1 MPEKRKKG
9 GETMPIKWSA
19 LEVSEAMD
27 EVEHQL
33 SLAEAFLDEARA
45 KALRAENIGQLPLY
59 MEQRVRRV
67 VYEIDRMD
75 NIRNAIKS
83 VRAAIPDGAVEA
95 DQERRNQSL
104 QI

>member
-1 MPEKRKKG
+1 MA
-9 GETMPIKWSA
+9 IKWSA
-19 LEVSEAMD
+19 LEVAEAMD
-27 EVEHQL
+27 KVEQQL
-33 SLAEAFLDEARA
+33 NLAEGFLDEAKA
-45 KALRAENIGQLPLY
+45 KALRAENISQLPLY

-95 DQERRNQSL
+95 DQERRNQGMQQSL
-104 QI
+104 QL